1 MKLITGTDKGLII
14 YEKIDRLWKL
24 SDIQFIG
31 MPIGAFHQDG
41 NGTWWVAI
49 NHKHWGP
56 KLYSSSNQGENFTEV
71 SAPKFDASSP
81 YSLKSIWSIES
92 QHIGPIKRLYIGTE
106 PAALFLSED
115 GGESFKELSGLSKHE
130 SRPSWQG
137 GGKGS
142 NRPFLHTLV
151 THPEDSND
159 LTVGISCAG
168 VFQSKDL
175 GNTWKPSNN
184 GLKSFFLPN
193 SEIEVGHD
201 PHIILRHPKDSNVL
215 WQQNHCGIYRST
227 EGGINWVD
235 VSDPEG
241 KAVYGFAMVI
251 DDQDVNTAWVIPAQ
265 SDDLRYPIHNKLAVY
280 KTSNAGQSWQAQN
293 NGLPQEGAFDLV
305 LRASFARKKQTMAFG
320 SNNGNLYLSE
330 DDGENWK
337 ILSQSL
343 SSVRTVLFVD

>member
-14 YEKIDRLWKL
+14 YEKVDGQWKL

-31 MPIGAFHQDG
+31 MPIGAFHQDEDQ
-41 NGTWWVAI
+41 NWWVAI

-56 KLYSSSNQGENFTEV
+56 KLYTSKNQGENFSEV
-71 SAPKFDASSP
+71 STPRFEETSS
-81 YSLKSIWSIES
+81 YTLKSIWRIES
-92 QHIGPIKRLYIGTE
+92 QSIGPIKRLYVGTE

-115 GGESFKELSGLSKHE
+115 QGQSFKELAGLSSHE
-130 SRPSWQG
+130 SRSQWQG

-142 NRPFLHTLV
+142 NSPFLHTLV
-151 THPEDSND
+151 THPNDSNA
-159 LTVGISCAG
+159 LMVGISCAG
-168 VFQSKDL
+168 VFQTQNL
-175 GNTWKPSNN
+175 GNTWNSSNK

-215 WQQNHCGIYRST
+215 WQQNHCGIYRS
-227 EGGINWVD
+227 EDGGKIWND

-241 KAVYGFAMVI
+241 KAVYGFSMVI
-251 DDQDVNTAWVIPAQ
+251 DEEDVNTAWVIPAQ

-280 KTSNAGQSWQAQN
+280 KTSDAGRTWQAQT
-293 NGLPQEGAFDLV
+293 NGLPQKGAFDLV
-305 LRASFARKKQTMAFG
+305 LRASFARKGRSMAFG

-330 DDGENWK
+330 DNGETWK
-337 ILSQSL
+337 VLSQSL
-343 SSVRTVLFVD
+343 SAVRSVSLIY